1 MSQTSRN
8 AIRSPL
14 IALACVIAGSSMA
27 RAQGGNG
34 SLSGQVFCSDKQKP
48 ARFATVSLVPD
59 VTEPDNSGGQN
70 RRGFGSSMSTTAAD
84 GTFQMKDVQAGVY
97 DVQVMLPG
105 YIQPI
110 RQLNIYA
117 DSAPAMRQTFLSMI
131 TRVTIQAGQVSTTNV
146 TAYRGADLLGAI
158 LYDDGTPAAGITV
171 SAMIA
176 LSPSGAS
183 ADSASISANASFRS
197 IGSNAQ
203 TDDRG
208 RYHLAG
214 LADGTYTI
222 QAVPRSGG
230 LFPVFLGN
238 TIDRGR
244 ATLVTV
250 KAGEERAGLDML
262 MNLTDLHHVRGFLTT
277 ASNHPLPNAS
287 ISLALSDNA
296 GSQLSAITAA
306 DGSFSFAAVPDG
318 KYSVSAGGAFDPDA
332 RVSYKN
338 VSTQIT
344 VAGSDIT
351 DVVMTPPQ

>member
-1 MSQTSRN
+1 MRPSLRK
-8 AIRSPL
+8 AACWVISP
-14 IALACVIAGSSMA
+14 ALVIVSHAVA
-27 RAQGGNG
+27 RAQSGTG
-34 SLSGQVFCSDKQKP
+34 SLIGQVFCSDTQKP

-59 VTEPDNSGGQN
+59 VTEPDSSGSQS

-84 GTFQMKDVQAGVY
+84 GTFLMKDVQSGVY
-97 DVQVMLPG
+97 DVQVTLPG

-110 RQLNIYA
+110 RQLNIYGDA
-117 DSAPAMRQTFLSMI
+117 APAMRQTFLGMI
-131 TRVTIQAGQVSTTNV
+131 TRVSIQAGQVSSTNV

-158 LYDDGTPAAGITV
+158 IYDDGTPAAGITV

-176 LSPSGAS
+176 LAPSGAS
-183 ADSASISANASFRS
+183 ADSSSTAANTTFRS

-244 ATLVTV
+244 ASLVTI
-250 KAGEERAGLDML
+250 KAGEERPGLDMM
-262 MNLTDLHHVRGFLTT
+262 MNLTDLHHVRGVMVT
-277 ASNHPLPNAS
+277 SSSHPLPNAS
-287 ISLALSDNA
+287 VSLALSDNA

-332 RVSYKN
+332 RISYRN

-351 DVVMTPPQ
+351 DVVLTPPQ